1 MPRAD
6 RRLDALLYLPS
17 EELVAA
23 TIESGD
29 ADWSDAVGYVPS
41 ELVVARVL
49 EAPSVPVATFRF
61 PPWMTVERTVNE
73 RGLRRAAA
81 VVLGALGLSPSS
93 LAASTV
99 THILILVIVGPW
111 VAASMGGTWSFVPR
125 QPVARTP
132 IERVVYVSRPAP
144 ATTPAH
150 REPATRRAVTP
161 RVDSAAIRARQEA
174 MERERRLAHEADVRN
189 AATMEILLSAEL
201 GVEQGSGRDIEQLF
215 KLLETEPWLRI
226 QIVGRGARRERMGEP
241 GRREAEAVKRILV
254 NAGIAA
260 DRIELAGESACGERE
275 PACGARSL
283 VHIVPLP

>member
-1 MPRAD
+1 
-6 RRLDALLYLPS
+6 
-17 EELVAA
+17 
-23 TIESGD
+23 
-29 ADWSDAVGYVPS
+29 
-41 ELVVARVL
+41 
-49 EAPSVPVATFRF
+49 
-61 PPWMTVERTVNE
+61 
-73 RGLRRAAA
+73 
-81 VVLGALGLSPSS
+81 
-93 LAASTV
+93 
-99 THILILVIVGPW
+99 
-111 VAASMGGTWSFVPR
+111 
-125 QPVARTP
+125 
-132 IERVVYVSRPAP
+132 
-144 ATTPAH
+144 
-150 REPATRRAVTP
+150 
-161 RVDSAAIRARQEA
+161 